1 MLIAT
6 KDKYIKYL
14 STSCYGKIHD
24 YSLFKKLFSPKV
36 KWIENHCVLVDSG
49 FQGFGKDYQ
58 TKKLS
63 LPQKRKKNGNL
74 TENQKNDNNKVSQE
88 RIFVENSISGM
99 KRYRML
105 VNKVRIHL
113 IDLYDEIIG
122 VCAGLWNFYLDN

>member
-14 STSCYGKIHD
+14 SSSCYGKIHD
-24 YSLFKKLFSPKV
+24 YSLFKQLFSPKLNGF
-36 KWIENHCVLVDSG
+36 ENHCVLVDSG
-49 FQGFGKDYQ
+49 FQGFDKDYK

-74 TENQKNDNNKVSQE
+74 TENQKNNNKKVSQE

-105 VNKVRIHL
+105 VNKVRVHL

>member
-1 MLIAT
+1 MLITT

-14 STSCYGKIHD
+14 SPSCYGKTPD
-24 YSLFKKLFSPKV
+24 YSLFKQLFAPKV
-36 KWIENHCVLVDSG
+36 NWFENHGVLVDSG

-58 TKKLS
+58 TQKLS

-74 TENQKNDNNKVSQE
+74 TENQKNDNKKVSQE

-99 KRYRML
+99 KRYRIL
-105 VNKVRIHL
+105 VNKIRFHL